1 MSNFELEKWASAVS
15 WKIVFSLVK
24 DLFNWIEGLCR
35 SVIILVGSEAGLIF
49 DLGRLQ
55 KKLLS
60 TLSNFELEKWASAV
74 SWKAVFSLVK
84 DLFNWIEGLCRS
96 VMILVGSEAG
106 LIFDLGRLQK
116 KLLSTLSNFEL
127 EKWASAVSWKA
138 VFSLV
143 KDLFN
148 WIEGLCRSV
157 IILVGSEAGLIFDLG
172 RLQKKYLAR
181 CQISSSKSELLQF
194 HENRFSV

>member
-1 MSNFELEKWASAVS
+1 MSST
-15 WKIVFSLVK
+15 
-24 DLFNWIEGLCR
+24 
-35 SVIILVGSEAGLIF
+35 
-49 DLGRLQ
+49 
-55 KKLLS
+55 KKEVS
-60 TLSNFELEKWASAV
+60 TLSNFELEKWACAV

-96 VMILVGSEAG
+96 VIIIVGSEAE

-116 KLLSTLSNFEL
+116 KELSTLSYFEL
-127 EKWASAVSWKA
+127 EKWACAVSWKA

-157 IILVGSEAGLIFDLG
+157 IILVGSEAGLIFCLG
-172 RLQKKYLAR
+172 CLQKKYLALY
-181 CQISSSKSELLQF
+181 QISSSKSELVQF
-194 HENRFSV
+194 HEKRFSV